1 MMRAGRKLRHQRVQI
16 LHKNPQN
23 RIFVVLRQPAHH
35 RFPRLFDIF
44 GAGIFQDRRIVDLHI
59 HAIFAVSVLN
69 KNQVMRR
76 KKGFQSE
83 MPAVVIARGI
93 VIADTIQTVLH
104 RMIVDF
110 LIIQIISDG
119 VGIAEHIDVLV
130 LFKIHRHIGLLQ
142 LSV

>member
-1 MMRAGRKLRHQRVQI
+1 
-16 LHKNPQN
+16 
-23 RIFVVLRQPAHH
+23 
-35 RFPRLFDIF
+35 
-44 GAGIFQDRRIVDLHI
+44 
-59 HAIFAVSVLN
+59 
-69 KNQVMRR
+69 MRR

-83 MPAVVIARGI
+83 MPSVVIARGI

-119 VGIAEHIDVLV
+119 IGIAEHIDVLI